1 MIYMKNLND
10 LLKAEK
16 RHQLMLGVVFV
27 IYILMN
33 VQTPQTLAELVDNLY
48 GNIIVIVIALSVF
61 THSNPVVGILALVA
75 AYELI
80 KRSNVGTGDHGVRNY
95 LPSEKS
101 KVMDFSKYN
110 DFPVTLEEQV
120 VSKMAPLVKH
130 DAPPNSNYKPVL
142 NALHDASPINYE
154 GVI

>member
-1 MIYMKNLND
+1 MKNLND

-33 VQTPQTLAELVDNLY
+33 VKTPRTLAELVDNLY
-48 GNIIVIVIALSVF
+48 GNIVVVVIALSVF
-61 THSNPVVGILALVA
+61 TQSNPVVGILAMVA

-80 KRSNVGTGDHGVRNY
+80 KRSNVGTGNHAIRNY
-95 LPSEKS
+95 LPSDKS
-101 KVMDFSKYN
+101 KVMDFSRYN

-120 VSKMAPLVKH
+120 VKKMAPLVKH

>member
-1 MIYMKNLND
+1 MKNLND
-10 LLKAEK
+10 LFKAEK

-33 VQTPQTLAELVDNLY
+33 VQTPRTLAELVDNLY
-48 GNIIVIVIALSVF
+48 GNIVVVVIALSVF
-61 THSNPVVGILALVA
+61 TQSNPVVGILAMVA

-80 KRSNVGTGDHGVRNY
+80 KRSNVGTGNHAIRNY
-95 LPSEKS
+95 LPSDKS
-101 KVMDFSKYN
+101 KVMDFSRYN

-120 VSKMAPLVKH
+120 VKKMAPLVKH

>member
-1 MIYMKNLND
+1 MKNLND

-16 RHQLMLGVVFV
+16 RHQLLLGVVFV

-33 VQTPQTLAELVDNLY
+33 ARTPQTLAGLVDNVY
-48 GNIIVIVIALSVF
+48 GNIAVVVIALSVF
-61 THSNPVVGILALVA
+61 AHSNPVVGILALVA

-80 KRSNVGTGDHGVRNY
+80 KRSIVDTGDHAVRNY

-101 KVMDFSKYN
+101 KVMDFSRYN
-110 DFPVTLEEQV
+110 DFPVTLVEQV
-120 VSKMAPLVKH
+120 VTKMAPLVKH

>member
-33 VQTPQTLAELVDNLY
+33 VKTPRTFAGLVDNLY
-48 GNIIVIVIALSVF
+48 GNIVVIVIAMSVF
-61 THSNPVVGILALVA
+61 TQSNPVVGILAMVA

-80 KRSNVGTGDHGVRNY
+80 KRSNVGTGNHAIRNY
-95 LPSEKS
+95 LPSDKS
-101 KVMDFSKYN
+101 KVMDFSRYN

-120 VSKMAPLVKH
+120 VKRMAPLVKH

>member
-16 RHQLMLGVVFV
+16 RHQLLLGVVFV

-33 VQTPQTLAELVDNLY
+33 VRTPGALAGLVDNMY
-48 GNIIVIVIALSVF
+48 GNIAVIVIALSVF
-61 THSNPVVGILALVA
+61 TQSNPVVGILALVA

-80 KRSNVGTGDHGVRNY
+80 KRSNVGTGDYAIRNY
-95 LPSEKS
+95 LPTEKS

-120 VSKMAPLVKH
+120 VAKMAPLVKH
-130 DAPPNSNYKPVL
+130 DAPANSNYKPVL
-142 NALHDASPINYE
+142 DSLHDASPIDYE

>member
-33 VQTPQTLAELVDNLY
+33 VKTPRTLAELVDNLY
-48 GNIIVIVIALSVF
+48 GNIVVVVIALSVF
-61 THSNPVVGILALVA
+61 TQSNPVVGILAMVA

-80 KRSNVGTGDHGVRNY
+80 KRSNVGTGNHAIRNY
-95 LPSEKS
+95 LPSDKS
-101 KVMDFSKYN
+101 KVMDFSRYN

-120 VSKMAPLVKH
+120 VKKMAPLVKH

>member
-1 MIYMKNLND
+1 MKNLND

-33 VQTPQTLAELVDNLY
+33 VQTPRTLAGLVDNLY
-48 GNIIVIVIALSVF
+48 GNIVVVVIAMSVF
-61 THSNPVVGILALVA
+61 TQSNPVVGILAMVA

-80 KRSNVGTGDHGVRNY
+80 KRSNVGTGNHAIRNY
-95 LPSEKS
+95 LPSDKS
-101 KVMDFSKYN
+101 KVMDFSRYN

-120 VSKMAPLVKH
+120 VNKMAPLVKY

>member
-1 MIYMKNLND
+1 MKNLND

-33 VQTPQTLAELVDNLY
+33 VQTPRTLAGLVDNLY
-48 GNIIVIVIALSVF
+48 GNIVVVVIAMSVF
-61 THSNPVVGILALVA
+61 TQSNPVVGILAMVA

-80 KRSNVGTGDHGVRNY
+80 KRSNVGTGNHAIRNY
-95 LPSEKS
+95 LPSDKS
-101 KVMDFSKYN
+101 KVMDFSRYN

-120 VSKMAPLVKH
+120 VNKMAPLVKH

-142 NALHDASPINYE
+142 ECTPRCLSYQL
-154 GVI
+154 